1 MKKITICDKEHK
13 VSLNALS
20 VLKYKNI
27 FKKDIFG
34 DVQII
39 DSYLIRQSIV
49 SEKAEEMGL
58 ENDERITYIS
68 DNMEEYLYEFIEAI
82 TRLTWL
88 SIYMLDNT
96 IEEYEKWLSS
106 IEKFKIDDD
115 WIAEVAKLVV
125 DCFC

>member
-1 MKKITICDKEHK
+1 MKKITICDKEYK
-13 VSLNALS
+13 VALNALS
-20 VLKYKNI
+20 ILKYKNI
-27 FKKDIFG
+27 FKKDIFI

-88 SIYMLDNT
+88 SIYMIDNT
-96 IEEYEKWLSS
+96 IEEYEKWLSG